1 MVRAS
6 IAVLAAACTA
16 ISSAALAQTTPNPSQ
31 PNQTVAG
38 PPPMRF
44 EWMREGP
51 AEKCG
56 TQCREWISATGAIVD
71 TTVMDFEA
79 FAQTRDVR
87 GATVALDSPGGSVVQ
102 GLALGREFR
111 RLEIVTTVGQSVRIG
126 AESDQRATLSPNAT
140 CNSMCVYVLLGGV
153 QRNVP
158 EEARVL
164 VHQIWPASK
173 RNDAN
178 AATYSAANVV
188 AIQRVSGELGRYIVD
203 MGADIELFEISSR
216 IPPWEE
222 MRSLTREELRRL
234 RIHTIDDP
242 FGKPPMVRAA
252 APPGKKADFAMVSLN
267 PLGWTIVERRGLRA
281 LVRQHPI
288 TIEGQEIGAF
298 EIAFSCSDK
307 PDIFRVSYAGKAL
320 RAKHRRRLRRQGG
333 GGGNFRAA
341 GKQLLPH
348 TADDGRF
355 GPDQRGD
362 GAHLPRTRH
371 DCGFT
376 AGNGGC
382 HGGGRRHGLGK
393 PARDD
398 RGDHDDRQGADRD
411 PDRPDRACR
420 RLARADHEL
429 LRSAAA
435 LKSIRR

>member
-1 MVRAS
+1 
-6 IAVLAAACTA
+6 
-16 ISSAALAQTTPNPSQ
+16 
-31 PNQTVAG
+31 
-38 PPPMRF
+38 MRF

-56 TQCREWISATGAIVD
+56 TQCREWISASGAIVD

-87 GATVALDSPGGSVVQ
+87 GATIALDSPGGSVVQ

-111 RLEIVTTVGQSVRIG
+111 RLDIVTTVGKSVRIG
-126 AESDQRATLSPNAT
+126 ATDSDQRAMLSPNAT

-178 AATYSAANVV
+178 ATTYSAANVV

-242 FGKPPMVRAA
+242 FGKLPMVRAA
-252 APPGKKADFAMVSLN
+252 ALPGKKMDFAMVSLN

-307 PDIFRVSYAGKAL
+307 PDIFRVSYAEKRFA
-320 RAKHRRRLRRQGG
+320 Q
-333 GGGNFRAA
+333 NAA
-341 GKQLLPH
+341 GGLVDRVEAVGISVRQENSYFRTLLTMEDSVPTKGAMELVSRARGTIAASLLETAVATAAAEGMASASQQGMIVATTTTDKVRTVIRVGQTGLAEGLRILSTSCSDQLPH
-348 TADDGRF
+348 
-355 GPDQRGD
+355 
-362 GAHLPRTRH
+362 
-371 DCGFT
+371 
-376 AGNGGC
+376 
-382 HGGGRRHGLGK
+382 
-393 PARDD
+393 
-398 RGDHDDRQGADRD
+398 
-411 PDRPDRACR
+411 
-420 RLARADHEL
+420 
-429 LRSAAA
+429 
-435 LKSIRR
+435 